1 MTVLGLGRSEART
14 LAVAREKGGRV
25 PDRQASSERERR
37 GKGGGQRTNAKSNG
51 EAQNEI
57 RTEDFMMKEESE
69 PERVSFKEREREE
82 GEERKGGRR
91 KERKLTLNQLRE
103 LSRLLDRELYETSP
117 RKREKVSVPKG
128 IHSTFSLLLSPYK
141 EARGRKR

>member
-1 MTVLGLGRSEART
+1 

-69 PERVSFKEREREE
+69 PERVSFKEREKKEKKGREE
-82 GEERKGGRR
+82 GR
-91 KERKLTLNQLRE
+91 KEEGEKADLEPTEGIESTL
-103 LSRLLDRELYETSP
+103 
-117 RKREKVSVPKG
+117 G
-128 IHSTFSLLLSPYK
+128 
-141 EARGRKR
+141 